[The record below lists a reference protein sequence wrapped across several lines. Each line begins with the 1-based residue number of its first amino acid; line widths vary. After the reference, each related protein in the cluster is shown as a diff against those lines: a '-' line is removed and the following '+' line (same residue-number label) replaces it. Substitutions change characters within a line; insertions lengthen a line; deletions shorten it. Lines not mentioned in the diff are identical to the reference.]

1 MHKIYLILVIII
13 SSISF
18 KAQESNLKEL
28 TIEDAVLG
36 YYKGLY
42 PRSMNGIKWTD
53 NNLLA
58 IKNNKNKIEIFKPS
72 GSKRKNFLSPTSI
85 DSSYKYISNWNIE
98 NKNHWTF
105 FSNSSFIETNNGNVT
120 KIKFSEKAQNISISP
135 NKNQIAYTLDNNLF
149 FANSTDSIIAIT
161 KNESKEIISGQ
172 AIHRFEFGISKGIF
186 WSPNSSKIAF
196 YEKDESDVAD
206 YPLLDINKTPG
217 KLKSI
222 KYPMAGQNSEY
233 GKVGI
238 YDLKSKKT
246 IYLNVKNNKDD
257 YVTNLTWGP
266 DSKYIYI
273 AELNRDQ
280 NHLKWNKFS
289 SENGEFINNLY
300 EEKNDKWV
308 EPEFP
313 LYFLNKQKSEFVTLS
328 ERDGFMNIYHY
339 NVKGELIKQITNNKW
354 VVTSILGIDEETN
367 TIYYTGTGKDPRE
380 MHVFSVNIKTLI
392 TKKITKENGIH
403 RVKISP
409 NYKYLIDQYSSIN
422 EPAITQII
430 SLSND
435 KTIVIDK
442 SNNPLENHSI
452 GSCSMIELETEKN
465 WKLYGRLI
473 KPSNFNP
480 NKKYPVLVY
489 VYGGPHAQLVTNNWL
504 GGASLWMHWM
514 AEQGYLV
521 FTLDGRGSANRGF
534 DFESSIHRQLGTVE
548 IEDQLIGVNY
558 LKSLNY
564 VDSSRLAVHGWSYG
578 GFMTTSLMTRTP
590 DVFTT
595 GVGGGPVIDWKWYEI
610 MYGERYMDTPDQ
622 NPEGYNKASLLN
634 YVKNLKGKL
643 LLIHGTN
650 DDVVVMQHN
659 LAYVQECV
667 KKGIQMDFFPYPMHP
682 HNVRGKDRVHLMT
695 KVLNYIIDNNYPVE

>member
-1 MHKIYLILVIII
+1 MYKIYLILVIII

-58 IKNNKNKIEIFKPS
+58 IKNNKNKIEIFKPT

-206 YPLLDINKTPG
+206 YPLLDISKTPG

-238 YDLKSKKT
+238 YDLNSKKT

-380 MHVFSVNIKTLI
+380 MHAFSVNIKTLI
-392 TKKITKENGIH
+392 TKKITKENGVH

-435 KTIVIDK
+435 RTIVIDK
-442 SNNPLENHSI
+442 SINPLENYSI

-473 KPSNFNP
+473 KPSNFNS

-534 DFESSIHRQLGTVE
+534 DFESSIHRQLGTLE

-590 DVFTT
+590 GVFTT

-622 NPEGYNKASLLN
+622 NLEGYNKASLLN

>member
-1 MHKIYLILVIII
+1 MYKIYLILVIII

-58 IKNNKNKIEIFKPS
+58 IKNNKNKIEIFKPT

-206 YPLLDINKTPG
+206 YPLLDISKTPG

-238 YDLKSKKT
+238 YDLNSKKT

-308 EPEFP
+308 EHEFP
-313 LYFLNKQKSEFVTLS
+313 SYFLNKQKSEFVTLS

-380 MHVFSVNIKTLI
+380 MHAFSVNIKTLI
-392 TKKITKENGIH
+392 TKKITKENGVH

-435 KTIVIDK
+435 RTIVIDK
-442 SNNPLENHSI
+442 SINPLENYSI

-473 KPSNFNP
+473 KPSNFNS

-534 DFESSIHRQLGTVE
+534 DFESSIHRQLGTLE

-590 DVFTT
+590 GVFTT

-622 NPEGYNKASLLN
+622 NLEGYNKASLLN

>member
-1 MHKIYLILVIII
+1 MYKIYLILVIII

-58 IKNNKNKIEIFKPS
+58 IKNNKNKIEIFKPT